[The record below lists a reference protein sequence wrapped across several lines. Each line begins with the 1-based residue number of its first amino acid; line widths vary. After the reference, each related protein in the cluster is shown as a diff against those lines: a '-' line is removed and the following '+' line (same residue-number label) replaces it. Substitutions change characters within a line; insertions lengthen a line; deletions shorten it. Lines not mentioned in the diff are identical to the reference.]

1 VKASLE
7 LGIAELDG
15 ADKAQQIEATLAR
28 LDVVGEVRTAVSSR
42 TALVSYDPQRVR
54 PETIRE
60 AITSLGM
67 TVTEGRRGAPRRRGL
82 ADLLGCA
89 FVSIMALVALVGERL
104 GVVERLTGPAARAF
118 IQALLDGRWFSDRGR
133 EPNTGPAGRSSGRLS
148 RRDRAAAQC
157 GRSAFSPAADLKI
170 TAPSHSA
177 RLGHGAGTPD

>member
-15 ADKAQQIEATLAR
+15 ADEAQQIEATLAR

-42 TALVSYDPQRVR
+42 TALVSYDPQRIR

-104 GVVERLTGPAARAF
+104 GVVERLTAR
-118 IQALLDGRWFSDRGR
+118 LRGC
-133 EPNTGPAGRSSGRLS
+133 SS
-148 RRDRAAAQC
+148 RRYSTVASFQIAGASRT
-157 GRSAFSPAADLKI
+157 RSPRGARQGDSAVEIEQQRSVVARRSRRR
-170 TAPSHSA
+170 PS
-177 RLGHGAGTPD
+177 